1 MKFDL
6 VNAYY
11 FRAIPTY
18 YSVAPYS
25 KATKLPSHLLPPGFI
40 DEGILVTMD
49 VPTSE
54 VGLTTGPVTEC
65 DAIEIARSDDEL
77 RTPGEWTALALSIKV
92 RCRLPIPA
100 VTG

>member
-1 MKFDL
+1 M
-6 VNAYY
+6 
-11 FRAIPTY
+11 
-18 YSVAPYS
+18 
-25 KATKLPSHLLPPGFI
+25 

-54 VGLTTGPVTEC
+54 VGLTIECPVAEC

-77 RTPGEWTALALSIKV
+77 RTPNEWTALVLILKV
-92 RCRLPIPA
+92 RCRLPITA